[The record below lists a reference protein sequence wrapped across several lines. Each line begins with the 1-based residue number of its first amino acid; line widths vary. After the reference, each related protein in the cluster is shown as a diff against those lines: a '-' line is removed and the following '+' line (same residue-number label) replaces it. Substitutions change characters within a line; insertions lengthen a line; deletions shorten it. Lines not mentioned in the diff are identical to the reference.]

1 MQQDFISCTLPV
13 LKDFSRKHGTD
24 ASLQRNLEMRRREIT
39 QIGNLSKYLVIGSK
53 IYISI
58 RI

>member
-24 ASLQRNLEMRRREIT
+24 ASIQRILEMRRTKIT
-39 QIGNLSKYLVIGSK
+39 QIEYRIEYQVIGSK